1 MYSLPKVCRSVCG
14 WACSAGTPAASM
26 IGRTIRITAV
36 VDSRPPALGNEPRK
50 QRGVV
55 GQFRDPVA
63 LLAPQLECVDHIG
76 EQRYRPDLA
85 ALALNAEIHPAATVV
100 RAPLVKRIGR
110 ERARFLR
117 PQPGATERLDQREI
131 PGGYLT

>member
-1 MYSLPKVCRSVCG
+1 
-14 WACSAGTPAASM
+14 M

-36 VDSRPPALGNEPRK
+36 VDSRPPASGNEPSRRWPQPRK
-50 QRGVV
+50 QPGVV

-63 LLAPQLECVDHIG
+63 LLAPQLECVDHVG

-110 ERARFLR
+110 KRARLLR
-117 PQPGATERLDQREI
+117 PQPGATERLDQREVR
-131 PGGYLT
+131 GGVVLKLVSRA